1 MIFCSRRAQ
10 GLLTLWSWVRAPRW
24 VLLSSCAKQ
33 SPERLRVAMGY
44 FVHKR
49 AALEHARARGGS
61 SGEGKHIGSKRVV
74 FTDVCVSRTAAAW
87 SSGMILG
94 YGGGGVRASQQLFAV
109 RPRLSRACGL
119 WRHVIRAGSCA
130 VTWPNAALQRGGSRK
145 VRAEVVSGTMLA
157 RRNFASVL
165 RSSARSVP
173 VACANVGTL
182 GVPLCVASG
191 SQRISSM
198 LISRPGGVAT

>member
-1 MIFCSRRAQ
+1 M
-10 GLLTLWSWVRAPRW
+10 
-24 VLLSSCAKQ
+24 
-33 SPERLRVAMGY
+33 
-44 FVHKR
+44 
-49 AALEHARARGGS
+49 EHARARGGS
-61 SGEGKHIGSKRVV
+61 NGEGKHIGSKRVV

-145 VRAEVVSGTMLA
+145 VCAEVVSGTMLA

-165 RSSARSVP
+165 RSSARSLACRSFVAASRVP
-173 VACANVGTL
+173 NRRSRRRSVADCARESARCLRECGHAGGSPVCGFWFSENQFNVNLAPRRG
-182 GVPLCVASG
+182 PLCAS
-191 SQRISSM
+191 QVPRH
-198 LISRPGGVAT
+198 